1 MPFTTEVNST
11 SRGGAQ
17 LTGPLSLSLYPLLAI
32 GRYAVQLQPLVDVL
46 TVTPVFILF
55 FSATYSLSEGSVGF
69 LRFSRIMKFA
79 RVLRLLR
86 LLRSVNVA
94 TSVTQ
99 DAIQNQFLT
108 FLSVVLT
115 LMVCS
120 TGLVQV

>member
-1 MPFTTEVNST
+1 M
-11 SRGGAQ
+11 
-17 LTGPLSLSLYPLLAI
+17 
-32 GRYAVQLQPLVDVL
+32 QLQPLVDVL